1 MTPHGD
7 PGLEKWA
14 SWEGVFAEGK
24 SCDRTALPDQASP
37 NCGNLLGIGNQK
49 PLGQT
54 STSMT
59 PAEQVAQLRE
69 LASMS
74 TETRM
79 LDVLII
85 NVLDELAQAVGRLE
99 RNQPP
104 GPDKV

>member
-1 MTPHGD
+1 M
-7 PGLEKWA
+7 
-14 SWEGVFAEGK
+14 
-24 SCDRTALPDQASP
+24 C
-37 NCGNLLGIGNQK
+37 NLLGIGNQK

-59 PAEQVAQLRE
+59 LAEQVAQLRE

-74 TETRM
+74 TGTRM

>member
-1 MTPHGD
+1 
-7 PGLEKWA
+7 
-14 SWEGVFAEGK
+14 
-24 SCDRTALPDQASP
+24 
-37 NCGNLLGIGNQK
+37 
-49 PLGQT
+49 
-54 STSMT
+54 MT

>member
-1 MTPHGD
+1 MR
-7 PGLEKWA
+7 
-14 SWEGVFAEGK
+14 SN
-24 SCDRTALPDQASP
+24 SP
-37 NCGNLLGIGNQK
+37 TGSGQPELCQFIGNWESEA
-49 PLGQT
+49 LGQT

-59 PAEQVAQLRE
+59 LAEQVAQLRE

-74 TETRM
+74 TGTRM